1 MQSLPR
7 HEATT
12 SAPMNLFRAP
22 SRSQAEWFSVGLT
35 SSFPDVGLDEES
47 LSQLRICATDVK
59 PGCKVFN
66 IPRTDDSQ
74 RSEVLITPG
83 APDFEMGDLKDQ
95 VLVFQYRGKF
105 HAVDHVSQVA
115 PFPNLR
121 VSRTNRN
128 SSGMP
133 SLVVPSFARHAF

>member
-1 MQSLPR
+1 MQSRPR

-12 SAPMNLFRAP
+12 HAPMNPFRAP

-35 SSFPDVGLDEES
+35 SSFPDVGLDDES

-66 IPRTDDSQ
+66 IPRTDCSQ

-83 APDFEMGDLKDQ
+83 VPDLAIGDLKDQ

-115 PFPNLR
+115 PFKPACFEN
-121 VSRTNRN
+121 
-128 SSGMP
+128 
-133 SLVVPSFARHAF
+133 